1 MTAFVL
7 RRLIRLAVVCVGVS
21 LVTFAILHASGDPVS
36 LIMPEAPEADR
47 AVLRQALGLHDPL
60 IVQFARFVGR
70 AAVGDFGNSF
80 FHRAPAFGLVME
92 RMPTTLT
99 LTLLSMALAIVVAL
113 PVGIYGAVRR
123 GRAVDQVATGAV
135 FLGQSMPVFWTGIM
149 LILLF
154 SVQWRWLP
162 VSGWE
167 SWPSVVLP
175 TLTLGAFTAPLL
187 LRIVRSSMLEVI
199 GLDYVRTARAKGVAE
214 WLVIGRHAGLAQ
226 VRAHPGRPPRHAH
239 SPDRRRRR
247 RGGGLGGAARSGP
260 AEPPAPLHPA
270 GVGAGGQRHL
280 SARNRPGRPR
290 HPEPNHPRRAHL
302 AAGRRPGGRGQRAG
316 RRDARPGERL
326 RGRPAGHGDHD
337 GGGHHLVVPAAAA
350 RAGVRRRA
358 RPQPGDDRAGARLHR
373 LGALRARRA
382 RRGPRPA
389 AERLHRGRPRDRR
402 RLRAHPAA
410 PRAAEHV
417 LVDRRAVHAAGG
429 A

>member
-1 MTAFVL
+1 MTAFVV
-7 RRLIRLAVVCVGVS
+7 RRLIRLVVVCVGVS

-70 AAVGDFGNSF
+70 AAGGDFGNSF
-80 FHRAPAFGLVME
+80 FHRTPAFGLVME

-154 SVQWRWLP
+154 SVQWRLLP
-162 VSGWE
+162 VSGWD
-167 SWPSVVLP
+167 SWTSVVLP

-214 WLVIGRHAGLAQ
+214 WLVIGRHALKNAALPLVTVTGLQ
-226 VRAHPGRPPRHAH
+226 FGLL
-239 SPDRRRRR
+239 
-247 RGGGLGGAARSGP
+247 LGGAVITETVFAIPGVGRLIVGAIRQLDFP
-260 AEPPAPLHPA
+260 VVQA
-270 GVGAGGQRHL
+270 GVFMLAMIVVSVNFTVDVL
-280 SARNRPGRPR
+280 YVYLNPR
-290 HPEPNHPRRAHL
+290 I
-302 AAGRRPGGRGQRAG
+302 
-316 RRDARPGERL
+316 RL
-326 RGRPAGHGDHD
+326 R
-337 GGGHHLVVPAAAA
+337 
-350 RAGVRRRA
+350 
-358 RPQPGDDRAGARLHR
+358 
-373 LGALRARRA
+373 
-382 RRGPRPA
+382 
-389 AERLHRGRPRDRR
+389 
-402 RLRAHPAA
+402 
-410 PRAAEHV
+410 
-417 LVDRRAVHAAGG
+417 
-429 A
+429 